1 MKDGFLK
8 AAALSPSLRVADCN
22 YNASQIVSQ
31 LQDAAARGVRLA
43 VFPEFCLDRKSVV

>member
-31 LQDAAARGVRLA
+31 PDAAGG
-43 VFPEFCLDRKSVV
+43 SVL